1 MRKKLI
7 TITLM
12 VIILYLITSCT
23 KPKSKIEVYSFN
35 GEDENIAINKGLIII
50 TDDLEKFIGGD
61 LLFKNE
67 EQSYIKDYFM
77 KFFYYKDGNEEV
89 ILNETSTVK
98 DAVKSVHITSEL
110 GSVSSKKLFY
120 DDLDLIKK
128 SLSFSLSGKVVVNV

>member
-89 ILNETSTVK
+89 ILNDTSTVK
-98 DAVKSVHITSEL
+98 DAVKGVHITSEL

>member
-89 ILNETSTVK
+89 ILNDTSTVK
-98 DAVKSVHITSEL
+98 DAVKGVHIPSEL

>member
-1 MRKKLI
+1 
-7 TITLM
+7 M